1 MAGDVSSN
9 NLTGSAV
16 DRAKVAT
23 IVGDIVIIVGVTNGN
38 TVAGIVGGVEPG
50 SGDTGGTEDST
61 ALAERTGA
69 AVSRASIAGIVID
82 IVIGIRIANG
92 NTIASHGRSIVPG
105 SGDASRARDHTIHI
119 SAGSAVDRA
128 GIADVVAN
136 VVISRSVTAGNTIT
150 SHGRSIVPGSGD
162 ASRARDHT
170 IHISAGSAVDR
181 AGIADVVANV
191 VISRSVTAW
200 DGIARPGR

>member
-69 AVSRASIAGIVID
+69 AVSRASIAD
-82 IVIGIRIANG
+82 VIGDVVIGSSVTDRDSITSHVG
-92 NTIASHGRSIVPG
+92 NIVPG
-105 SGDASRARDHTIHI
+105 S
-119 SAGSAVDRA
+119 
-128 GIADVVAN
+128 
-136 VVISRSVTAGNTIT
+136 SVTAPALN
-150 SHGRSIVPGSGD
+150 
-162 ASRARDHT
+162 
-170 IHISAGSAVDR
+170 
-181 AGIADVVANV
+181 
-191 VISRSVTAW
+191 
-200 DGIARPGR
+200 